1 MALDMGETLNLKK
14 ERETVAKWLDLK
26 SISLNKGN
34 SAFVYLKILKEG
46 LHRNSVSSFIKHSSL
61 TTKQVSKLIHVSERT
76 LQRYSPDKTIDIN
89 SSERLIELTRLFHKG
104 IEVFNEKEKF
114 IVWLNR
120 PNKAL
125 ANSKPLDLIETSIG
139 IDLVMDELLRIEH
152 GVFS

>member
-1 MALDMGETLNLKK
+1 MGETIDLKE

-26 SISLNKGN
+26 SVSLTKGN
-34 SAFVYLKILKEG
+34 SDFVYLKILKEG
-46 LHRNSVSSFIKHSSL
+46 LYRNSVTSFIKHSSL

-76 LQRYSPDKTIDIN
+76 LKRYAPDKTIAIN

-104 IEVFNEKEKF
+104 INVFNEKEKF
-114 IVWLNR
+114 IVWLDR

-139 IDLVMDELLRIEH
+139 VDLVMDELRRIEH
-152 GVFS
+152 GVYS

>member
-1 MALDMGETLNLKK
+1 MTFNMVEAINHRK

-26 SISLNKGN
+26 SVSLNKGN
-34 SAFVYLKILKEG
+34 SAFVYLKVLKEG
-46 LHRNSVSSFIKHSSL
+46 LHRNSVNSFIKHSSL
-61 TTKQVSKLIHVSERT
+61 TRKQVSKLIHVSERT

-104 IEVFNEKEKF
+104 INVFNEKEKF

-120 PNKAL
+120 PNKSL

-139 IDLVMDELLRIEH
+139 IDLVMDELLRIEY